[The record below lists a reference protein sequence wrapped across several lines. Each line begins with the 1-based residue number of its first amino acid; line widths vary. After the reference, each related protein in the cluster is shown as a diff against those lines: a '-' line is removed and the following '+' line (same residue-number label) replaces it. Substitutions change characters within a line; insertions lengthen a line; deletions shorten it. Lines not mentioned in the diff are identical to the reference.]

1 MSEREREY
9 EKKRENVRKREIVRN
24 SLSLNMRMLEPLT
37 IRETFRDVLTLRNR
51 SCQREITEVLVMT

>member
-24 SLSLNMRMLEPLT
+24 SLSLNMRMLDPLT
-37 IRETFRDVLTLRNR
+37 IRDR
-51 SCQREITEVLVMT
+51 